1 METPSSGGVRVTRF
15 LLDTNVISEI
25 HKPRPHAGVVAW
37 FERLRS
43 EQVNL
48 SAVTLLELQEGIER
62 TRRHDFSRAHA
73 LEVWVDQVENSST
86 ILPMDGRCFRETA
99 RLMVGKQE
107 ELIYD
112 AMIAATASVHGLTVA
127 TRNEKDFN
135 LLGVTILNP
144 FKSC

>member
-1 METPSSGGVRVTRF
+1 MTRF

-25 HKPRPHAGVVAW
+25 HKPRPHGAVVAW
-37 FERLRS
+37 FGRLRP
-43 EQVNL
+43 EQMSL

-62 TRRHDFSRAHA
+62 TRRNDAKRAHA
-73 LEVWVDQVENSST
+73 LEIWVDEVSNSST

-112 AMIAATASVHGLTVA
+112 AMIAATARVHGLTVA

-135 LLGVTILNP
+135 LLGIAAFNP
-144 FKSC
+144 FKSIIH